1 MEKVYGTKAITT
13 GGRQGKSK
21 LVDHG
26 FEFELGLPKS
36 FGGDSSKLNPE
47 QLFAVA
53 YSACFEGALSYT
65 MNMDKTNLKVEKIE
79 CEVDLLKRDG
89 GFTLAVVM
97 TGFFEKGTD
106 IEVAKKAMEV
116 AHQFCP
122 YSYATRGN
130 ISVELKV
137 FC

>member
-1 MEKVYGTKAITT
+1 
-13 GGRQGKSK
+13 
-21 LVDHG
+21 
-26 FEFELGLPKS
+26 
-36 FGGDSSKLNPE
+36 
-47 QLFAVA
+47 
-53 YSACFEGALSYT
+53 
-65 MNMDKTNLKVEKIE
+65 MNKTNLKLEKIE

-97 TGFFEKGTD
+97 CGYFEKGTD
-106 IEVAKKAMEV
+106 LAAAKKAMEV

-137 FC
+137 VC

>member
-1 MEKVYGTKAITT
+1 M
-13 GGRQGKSK
+13 
-21 LVDHG
+21 
-26 FEFELGLPKS
+26 
-36 FGGDSSKLNPE
+36 
-47 QLFAVA
+47 
-53 YSACFEGALSYT
+53 
-65 MNMDKTNLKVEKIE
+65 
-79 CEVDLLKRDG
+79 LKRDG

-97 TGFFEKGTD
+97 CGYFEKGTD

-137 FC
+137 VCEGGFLLCAGMTRFLGLEEVFDFLEEYMVVSCEKF